1 MSVDP
6 RTADTGVG
14 SPLPRAQRWLQ
25 AAVSLQGVTVAK
37 AVVTA
42 FALLNLA
49 DVVRLAM
56 EGGRPALVLVSQLTG
71 YAVMAVLPWFTIS
84 AVVGL
89 VPLLIAL
96 VQRGLGGVEPFLIA
110 VTVVV
115 LAASSPARYAVGG
128 IGVVVAWVI
137 AFTAITGELTFL
149 WVMLLTVTVAT
160 ACGAVVRTASRSQRQ
175 LQERYQR
182 VVEENERIRSDERVR
197 LARDLHDIVA
207 HQLSVVSLQAMGHR
221 DAESIDEVRKAM
233 DRIQAASQ
241 AALGELTVLVGVLR
255 DPAPG
260 GMTPGELQNLSV
272 GENPSETADTL
283 VERLR
288 ENGFSVTADIDP
300 VVDDLE
306 MNLRRTVTRILREAT
321 TNALRY
327 APAGSLVIMRTAVGV
342 SEVSVTVTSV
352 ACRGPG
358 RRDDLSTG
366 WGLRGISE
374 RVGLVGGEF
383 SARQEGDTW
392 VVRAI
397 LPRR

>member
-6 RTADTGVG
+6 RTADRGVD
-14 SPLPRAQRWLQ
+14 SPLPRAQLWLQ

-71 YAVMAVLPWFTIS
+71 YAVMALLPWFTIS

-89 VPLLIAL
+89 VPLVIAL
-96 VQRGLGGVEPFLIA
+96 VQRGLSGVEPFLVAI
-110 VTVVV
+110 TVMV
-115 LAASSPARYAVGG
+115 LAAATPATYAVGG

-221 DAESIDEVRKAM
+221 DAESLDEVRKAM

-260 GMTPGELQNLSV
+260 GMTPGELQNLLV

-327 APAGSLVIMRTAVGV
+327 APAGSLVIMRTAVGF

-352 ACRGPG
+352 ARRGPG